1 MDTRAGCRMVQPF
14 GKIDNASRRRLPHR
28 PRIRKPDTRGGTRVQ
43 RPVNRTPAA
52 FICQHRS
59 SGEETPV
66 ARPTKQQI
74 EQLKRTMLE
83 QRKALFDT
91 TRDER
96 VRWTQQPMGD
106 IVGEVAD
113 PGDDSVAA
121 LITELDHAELQ
132 RRIEDRKSV

>member
-1 MDTRAGCRMVQPF
+1 
-14 GKIDNASRRRLPHR
+14 
-28 PRIRKPDTRGGTRVQ
+28 
-43 RPVNRTPAA
+43 
-52 FICQHRS
+52 
-59 SGEETPV
+59 V

-132 RRIEDRKSV
+132 RRIDAIRDIDAALERIKNGQYGTCADCGGEIDYERLSAFPTAKRDVDCQARHEKTYAHQETPTL